1 MNIQS
6 GALPLP
12 ALFLHYYETTMIPLR
27 SSLTVAGTLLFLA
40 GSIILMGIITGEMFY
55 PPGYSTA
62 LNDISDLGGTRP
74 PNSVVY
80 EPSATIFNAT
90 MMVAGLLILGGTW
103 GVHRYFQQWLFSIFL
118 GLFGIGVLGVGIF
131 PGHVAIY
138 HGLFSMLT
146 FVAGGVAA
154 IVSSRVVA
162 TPYRYLGIAYGSLAL
177 VFLFGAGYFIPILG
191 SGGTERWVAYPILLW
206 LIGFGAYLLGMNETT
221 LSYET
226 NAAHFESTRHRRGN
240 GRVDAP
246 KELRSEL

>member
-1 MNIQS
+1 
-6 GALPLP
+6 
-12 ALFLHYYETTMIPLR
+12 MIPPR

-40 GSIILMGIITGEMFY
+40 GSVILMGIITGEIFY

-80 EPSATIFNAT
+80 EPWATIFNAT
-90 MMVAGLLILGGTW
+90 IIVAGLLIIGGTG
-103 GVHRYFQQWLFSIFL
+103 GVHRYFRKWLSSIFL
-118 GLFGIGVLGVGIF
+118 GLFGIGVLGVGVF
-131 PGHVAIY
+131 PGHVAVY

-154 IVSSRVVA
+154 IVSFQVVA

-177 VFLFGAGYFIPILG
+177 VFLFGARYFISILG

-221 LSYET
+221 LSYEK
-226 NAAHFESTRHRRGN
+226 NAAHFESARHRWSDERL
-240 GRVDAP
+240 DAP